1 MPGKI
6 ELDEKYVVNEYKKGK
21 SSLQLVKELGVSK
34 PTILKVLNKHNVVRK
49 RNRCDG
55 LNIVNE
61 KNGYYINRSCPRCQ
75 SDIKTTSKDKTI
87 ACRNY
92 FNAVNKQSL
101 CKKCSLEEQ
110 VGKGNPFYGKTHSD
124 KSKKEISKSR
134 KGKSTGK
141 NNPMTNPKH
150 RERAKVNLKDKWDNG
165 EMEHVRQ
172 IMSDT
177 LKKTRKLGKIK
188 SVIRSKKEKE
198 IIREI
203 RNMGYVVKHSHRIET
218 KICDIFIPKL
228 NLIIEYNGD
237 YWHCNPDKYDE
248 SYYHQIKGKTAKELW
263 EYDNSKIDL
272 IKSNGYNLEVVWETE
287 LKNDHTIIKQIIK
300 KYDK

>member
-6 ELDEKYVVNEYKKGK
+6 ELDEEYIVNEYKKGK
-21 SSLQLVKELGVSK
+21 SSLQLVKEIGVSK

-49 RNRCDG
+49 RDRCQD
-55 LNIVNE
+55 LNIYCVN
-61 KNGYYINRSCPRCQ
+61 NIYYVKRNCPKCQ
-75 SDIKTTSKDKTI
+75 SEIKTTSKDKII

-92 FNAVNKQSL
+92 YNAIDKKTL
-101 CKKCSLEEQ
+101 CKKCSLEGQ
-110 VGKGNPFYGKTHSD
+110 VGEGNPFYGKTHSD

-134 KGKSTGK
+134 KGKSMGK
-141 NNPMTNPKH
+141 NNPMSNPNYKEKA
-150 RERAKVNLKDKWDNG
+150 RINLKKKWDNG

-177 LKKTRKLGKIK
+177 LKNTRKSGKIK

-198 IIREI
+198 IIKEI
-203 RNMGYVVKHSHRIET
+203 RKLGYIVKHSHRVES

-248 SYYHQIKGKTAKELW
+248 TYFHQIKGKTAKELW

-272 IKSNGYNLEVVWETE
+272 IKSNGYNLEVVWEND